1 MLSKL
6 IKHEFRA
13 LSRFLLPIHILLLV
27 ACLIGRF
34 MFQAMAMMDLPNV
47 ILIVSFVFLISIWI
61 VVPCATSILIVV
73 RYYKSLYTD
82 EGYLTLT
89 LPATRGQLLF
99 SKAFAACVWSIL
111 DLAIVIAGLAIVV
124 IIPQVYQ
131 NSAEALNELEKA
143 LEMSP
148 SLFFWSTVGI
158 SVVGCFG
165 NVALYYFSVSIGQ
178 LLSSHRD
185 ARSKSLLTLQISTVF
200 SVLMLNRH
208 VCQLD
213 MIILSASSDSL
224 ATTAFLSS
232 YKASA
237 ILCILETFLF
247 FGGTYYLLKKKTNLN

>member
-1 MLSKL
+1 MLGKL

-34 MFQAMAMMDLPNV
+34 MFQAMDTMDLPNV

-124 IIPQVYQ
+124 NCRNLCCRMFWECGTLLFFSIYRAAPFFAQ
-131 NSAEALNELEKA
+131 SARSGHCLLCNFN
-143 LEMSP
+143 
-148 SLFFWSTVGI
+148 SLFCV
-158 SVVGCFG
+158 
-165 NVALYYFSVSIGQ
+165 
-178 LLSSHRD
+178 D
-185 ARSKSLLTLQISTVF
+185 ADH
-200 SVLMLNRH
+200 H
-208 VCQLD
+208 VC
-213 MIILSASSDSL
+213 SWV
-224 ATTAFLSS
+224 
-232 YKASA
+232 
-237 ILCILETFLF
+237 
-247 FGGTYYLLKKKTNLN
+247 

>member
-1 MLSKL
+1 MRHL
-6 IKHEFRA
+6 F
-13 LSRFLLPIHILLLV
+13 
-27 ACLIGRF
+27 
-34 MFQAMAMMDLPNV
+34 
-47 ILIVSFVFLISIWI
+47 
-61 VVPCATSILIVV
+61 LIVV

-158 SVVGCFG
+158 LCCRMFWECGTLLF
-165 NVALYYFSVSIGQ
+165 FSIYRAAPFFAQS
-178 LLSSHRD
+178 
-185 ARSKSLLTLQISTVF
+185 ARSDHAYFAISTVF
-200 SVLMLNRH
+200 SVLMLI
-208 VCQLD
+208 VMFAVGYD
-213 MIILSASSDSL
+213 PFLSASSDSL

-237 ILCILETFLF
+237 IICVLETFLF

>member
-1 MLSKL
+1 MLGKL

-34 MFQAMAMMDLPNV
+34 MFQAMVTMDLPNV

-111 DLAIVIAGLAIVV
+111 VV

-178 LLSSHRD
+178 LLSSHRVLG
-185 ARSKSLLTLQISTVF
+185 AIIAYFAISTVF
-200 SVLMLNRH
+200 SVLMLI
-208 VCQLD
+208 VMFAVGYD
-213 MIILSASSDSL
+213 PFLSASSDSL

>member
-1 MLSKL
+1 MLGKL

-34 MFQAMAMMDLPNV
+34 MFQAMDTMDLPNV

-178 LLSSHRD
+178 LLSSHRVLG
-185 ARSKSLLTLQISTVF
+185 AVIAYFAIPTVF
-200 SVLMLNRH
+200 SVLML
-208 VCQLD
+208 
-213 MIILSASSDSL
+213 IIMFAVGYDPFLGVSSDSL

-237 ILCILETFLF
+237 IICILETFLF

>member
-1 MLSKL
+1 MLGKL

-34 MFQAMAMMDLPNV
+34 MFQAMDTMDLPNV

-131 NSAEALNELEKA
+131 KHWRCRQA
-143 LEMSP
+143 
-148 SLFFWSTVGI
+148 
-158 SVVGCFG
+158 CF
-165 NVALYYFSVSIGQ
+165 SGQ
-178 LLSSHRD
+178 LSESLLSDVLGMWHFTIFQYLSGSSFLRTECSE
-185 ARSKSLLTLQISTVF
+185 RSLLTLQFQQS
-200 SVLMLNRH
+200 
-208 VCQLD
+208 
-213 MIILSASSDSL
+213 
-224 ATTAFLSS
+224 FL
-232 YKASA
+232 
-237 ILCILETFLF
+237 C
-247 FGGTYYLLKKKTNLN
+247 

>member
-1 MLSKL
+1 M
-6 IKHEFRA
+6 
-13 LSRFLLPIHILLLV
+13 
-27 ACLIGRF
+27 
-34 MFQAMAMMDLPNV
+34 
-47 ILIVSFVFLISIWI
+47 
-61 VVPCATSILIVV
+61 
-73 RYYKSLYTD
+73 
-82 EGYLTLT
+82 
-89 LPATRGQLLF
+89 
-99 SKAFAACVWSIL
+99 
-111 DLAIVIAGLAIVV
+111 V

-178 LLSSHRD
+178 LLSSHRVLG
-185 ARSKSLLTLQISTVF
+185 AIIAYFAISTVF
-200 SVLMLNRH
+200 SVLMLI
-208 VCQLD
+208 VMFAVGYD
-213 MIILSASSDSL
+213 PFLSASSDSL

-237 ILCILETFLF
+237 IICVLETFLF

>member
-1 MLSKL
+1 MLGKL

-34 MFQAMAMMDLPNV
+34 MFQAMDTMDLPNV

-99 SKAFAACVWSIL
+99 SKAFAAFVWSIL

-124 IIPQVYQ
+124 IIPQV
-131 NSAEALNELEKA
+131 
-143 LEMSP
+143 
-148 SLFFWSTVGI
+148 
-158 SVVGCFG
+158 
-165 NVALYYFSVSIGQ
+165 
-178 LLSSHRD
+178 
-185 ARSKSLLTLQISTVF
+185 
-200 SVLMLNRH
+200 
-208 VCQLD
+208 
-213 MIILSASSDSL
+213 
-224 ATTAFLSS
+224 
-232 YKASA
+232 
-237 ILCILETFLF
+237 
-247 FGGTYYLLKKKTNLN
+247 

>member
-1 MLSKL
+1 MLGKL

-34 MFQAMAMMDLPNV
+34 MFQAMDTMDLPNV

-131 NSAEALNELEKA
+131 NSAEALNELEK
-143 LEMSP
+143 
-148 SLFFWSTVGI
+148 
-158 SVVGCFG
+158 
-165 NVALYYFSVSIGQ
+165 
-178 LLSSHRD
+178 
-185 ARSKSLLTLQISTVF
+185 
-200 SVLMLNRH
+200 VLML
-208 VCQLD
+208 
-213 MIILSASSDSL
+213 IIMFAVGYDPFLGVSSDSL

-237 ILCILETFLF
+237 IICILETFLF